1 MPQLLPFAGLRPDP
15 AIVGPLHNVV
25 CPPYDVISDQ
35 ERAALMTR
43 SPYNVVRV
51 ELPNGRYKEAA
62 QLLGKWSAS
71 GALKREAEPALY
83 GYRMTYPAPDGTEA
97 HTLGVLGALVLEPP
111 GEGILPH
118 EQTTPKAKT
127 DRLELIRATQA
138 NTSPIWCLSAQPG
151 LADAVGPDR
160 STGTRAERAGAVA
173 VRDDDGVL
181 HEIWPI
187 FDPAVHE
194 QVAKLVGAGPVLVA
208 DGHHRYEVALAY
220 QAEARARQST
230 TGPGCVLALVVE
242 LAEEHLHVQAI
253 HRLVSGLPPNLDA
266 VEALQMAFAL
276 QPTSAIGAELLAEM
290 QRAGTLG
297 AMTANSTW
305 LARPRAENLRAG
317 PGGVGRD
324 LDSSRADAALL
335 VLPPHSLRY
344 EPSLSSITDALRT
357 GQADLALLCR
367 PATVDQIA
375 STAHGGER
383 MPPKTTYF
391 WPKPRTGMVFR
402 DFSA

>member
-15 AIVGPLHNVV
+15 AVVGPLADVV
-25 CPPYDVISDQ
+25 CPPYDVISGP
-35 ERAALMTR
+35 ERAALMAR
-43 SPYNVVRV
+43 SPYNVVRL
-51 ELPNGRYKEAA
+51 ELPNGHYKEAA
-62 QLLGKWSAS
+62 RLLGEWYAS
-71 GALKREAEPALY
+71 GALKREAAPALY
-83 GYRMTYPAPDGTEA
+83 GYRMTSTAPDGTEI

-111 GEGILPH
+111 GQGILPH

-138 NTSPIWCLSAQPG
+138 NTSPIWCLSTQPG
-151 LADAVGPDR
+151 LAEAIGHKPLIGARREDG
-160 STGTRAERAGAVA
+160 TGA

-187 FDPAVHE
+187 FDPRVHE
-194 QVAKLVGAGPVLVA
+194 QVARLIGAGPVLVA

-220 QAEARARQST
+220 QTEARAEGT
-230 TGPGCVLALVVE
+230 MAGPGCVLALVVE

-253 HRLVSGLPPNLDA
+253 HRLVSGLPPEFDA
-266 VEALQMAFAL
+266 VRALQGAFAL
-276 QPTSAIGAELLAEM
+276 EPTSAANGQLLAEM
-290 QRAGTLG
+290 QSSGALG
-297 AMTANSTW
+297 VMTRRGTW
-305 LARPRAENLRAG
+305 LARPRANIPLV
-317 PGGVGRD
+317 PGGADRD

-335 VLPPHSLRY
+335 SWPPHSLQY
-344 EPSLSSITDALRT
+344 EASLASIAGALRS

-367 PATVDQIA
+367 PATVGQIA
-375 STAHGGER
+375 GTAHGGER

-391 WPKPRTGMVFR
+391 WPKPRTGMVLR